1 MRLRAVPAARAG
13 RSVAGPT
20 GGGAVGR
27 AVLGRVTPLGAL
39 GVVAAGAAVGA
50 LAAVTHRARR
60 ARGRGVVIA
69 SRLYAPEPAAAALR
83 LRSLARSLAR
93 RGEPVTVLTSLPPGL
108 RAPADP
114 GVAVRS
120 APALRDDTGY
130 IRGYA
135 SYLSFDLPLVA
146 RLLAA
151 PRPRLVLAEPPPTT
165 GAAVRAVCALR
176 GLPYAYYA
184 ADVWSD
190 AAGSTGAPGWVVG
203 ALRVVESAVLG
214 GAAHVL
220 AVSQGV
226 GERVTELGARRVTV
240 VPNGIDTETFTS
252 SGPTAPAAPRAP
264 YFLYA
269 GTASEWQGAGVFIE
283 ALRLVHAE
291 RPDVELV
298 YLGQGSDWDHLEALA
313 DADPRI
319 CLRATVPAEEAAA
332 WQRGAVG
339 SVVSIRPGLGYDFAY
354 PTKIFAALACGTPVV
369 YAGPGPARAD
379 IPAAGLGRACDL
391 DPAQVA
397 AAMLE
402 VLAEREAAEAAGPE
416 VLETARARLRDWVL
430 AERSMGAA
438 TDRAAQVLLKD
449 LG

>member
-1 MRLRAVPAARAG
+1 MKR
-13 RSVAGPT
+13 
-20 GGGAVGR
+20 R
-27 AVLGRVTPLGAL
+27 AVLAPAGGLVRGAAGRRAGAGLGAIA
-39 GVVAAGAAVGA
+39 VGAAVVG
-50 LAAVTHRARR
+50 AAVAIHRGHGRT
-60 ARGRGVVIA
+60 GRGIVIA

-93 RGEPVTVLTSLPPGL
+93 RGEPVTVLTSVPPGDQ
-108 RAPADP
+108 APTDP

-120 APALRDDTGY
+120 APALRDDNGY

-135 SYLSFDLPLVA
+135 AYLSFDLPLAA

-151 PRPRLVLAEPPPTT
+151 PRPRLVVAEPPPTT
-165 GAAVRAVCALR
+165 GAVVRAVCVLR

-203 ALRVVESAVLG
+203 ALRVVESAVVG
-214 GAAHVL
+214 GALRVL

-226 GERVTELGARRVTV
+226 GERVTELGAHRVTV

-252 SGPTAPAAPRAP
+252 TGPLAPAAPRAP

-298 YLGQGSDWDHLEALA
+298 YLGQGSDWEHLRELA
-313 DADPRI
+313 GDDPRI
-319 CLRATVPAEEAAA
+319 TLHGTVPAEQAAA

-391 DPAQVA
+391 DAAEVA
-397 AAMLE
+397 DAMRA
-402 VLAEREAAEAAGPE
+402 VLADHEAARAAGPAA
-416 VLETARARLRDWVL
+416 LGAARDRLRAWVL

-438 TDRAAQVLLKD
+438 TDRAAGVLLED